1 MKKLLFTLMVAVLS
15 ISIVGCMDPGDTSS
29 ESKEPQS
36 VTESVIESLESEI
49 NSEESKEESKS
60 EESESESVVESE
72 EASESESVVESEPE
86 VELAMIVISY
96 KINYGDA
103 TTEIIKTA
111 KVGDTITIALPSIPV
126 DDSADYVFSGWKIVE
141 TGAKYDKDTTEITI
155 TVEGD
160 IAIECIFV
168 KQYTGNY

>member
-1 MKKLLFTLMVAVLS
+1 
-15 ISIVGCMDPGDTSS
+15 
-29 ESKEPQS
+29 
-36 VTESVIESLESEI
+36 
-49 NSEESKEESKS
+49 
-60 EESESESVVESE
+60 
-72 EASESESVVESEPE
+72 
-86 VELAMIVISY
+86 MIVISY
-96 KINYGDA
+96 KINYGDS